1 MSPKNEV
8 GCFITCGIIKCTE
21 HNIGLKLRV
30 QRMRFFN
37 KIDETLAKVYGEK
50 AKITNTENYYVYE
63 TTDLKISLETDGN
76 LVLITYVF
84 KPIESALNDKLQT
97 NVNKYLGID
106 KDLTPYF

>member
-63 TTDLKISLETDGN
+63 TTDLKISLETDGVKSITLCKMVSTMFLRSTNN
-76 LVLITYVF
+76 L
-84 KPIESALNDKLQT
+84 
-97 NVNKYLGID
+97 
-106 KDLTPYF
+106 

>member
-1 MSPKNEV
+1 MDT
-8 GCFITCGIIKCTE
+8 I
-21 HNIGLKLRV
+21 
-30 QRMRFFN
+30 
-37 KIDETLAKVYGEK
+37 
-50 AKITNTENYYVYE
+50 
-63 TTDLKISLETDGN
+63 TDGN